1 MCKYCQKLMEIFAE
15 TQLKYG
21 EQIKKVMISNCSYC
35 KDAIYIVAKIE
46 KKQLRRMIWQK
57 D

>member
-35 KDAIYIVAKIE
+35 KDAIYIVAEIE
-46 KKQLRRMIWQK
+46 KNN
-57 D
+57 